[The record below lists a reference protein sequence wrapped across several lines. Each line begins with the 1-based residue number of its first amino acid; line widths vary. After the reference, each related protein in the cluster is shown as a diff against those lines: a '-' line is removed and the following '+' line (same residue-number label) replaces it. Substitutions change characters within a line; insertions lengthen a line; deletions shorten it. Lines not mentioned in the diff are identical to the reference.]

1 MTVEHPCTRVGAVY
15 LNIDGLSRSD
25 ILGVDCYR
33 GCQWVAIKLHHF
45 ELVSMQVHGV
55 VDLTC
60 VDHPNQD
67 PFVGLDLQ
75 QRVLE
80 GLWER
85 VAIDRVE
92 TEGRHLHHNGERPH
106 GALGNL
112 APQAFALVATAGVK

>member
-1 MTVEHPCTRVGAVY
+1 MVLVIKGDQHPARVHTFVSDVWDYVTVEHPCTRVGAVY

-25 ILGVDCYR
+25 VLGIDCYR
-33 GCQWVAIKLHHF
+33 EFQWVAIKLHHF

-92 TEGRHLHHNGERPH
+92 TVD
-106 GALGNL
+106 
-112 APQAFALVATAGVK
+112 FM